1 MKPITASI
9 GQVAY
14 KTIIKS
20 ETHELIAD
28 EPEALGG
35 GGQGFSPSE
44 LLASSLAACTAITL
58 RMYANRNQWEVENI
72 EVNVSLSFDQSDN
85 STKMNREIILTG
97 NLDEGQKTRM
107 LNVANKC
114 PMHKTLSGS
123 IVIDSTL
130 SQIF

>member
-1 MKPITASI
+1 
-9 GQVAY
+9 
-14 KTIIKS
+14 
-20 ETHELIAD
+20 
-28 EPEALGG
+28 
-35 GGQGFSPSE
+35 
-44 LLASSLAACTAITL
+44 
-58 RMYANRNQWEVENI
+58 MYANRNQWEVENI

-85 STKMNREIILTG
+85 STKMHREIILTG